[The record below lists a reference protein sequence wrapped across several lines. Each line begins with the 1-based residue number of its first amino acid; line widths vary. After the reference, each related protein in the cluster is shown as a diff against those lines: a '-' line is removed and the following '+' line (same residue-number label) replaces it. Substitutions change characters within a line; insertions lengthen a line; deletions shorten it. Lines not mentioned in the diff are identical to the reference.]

1 MIATRWLLI
10 LPLSLTAAASGY
22 AAKPLSIQFLEN
34 KTSADGAATTRYQ
47 LKCSNGRKYV
57 LTSRDN
63 KARWCIGEQDS
74 DKCETQQITAARAAC
89 SSDQPGE
96 APPDPSVTH

>member
-1 MIATRWLLI
+1 MTATRWLLI
-10 LPLSLTAAASGY
+10 LPLSLMAAASGY

-34 KTSADGAATTRYQ
+34 KTNADGAAYSRYQ
-47 LKCSNGRKYV
+47 VKCSNGKKYV

-74 DKCETQQITAARAAC
+74 DACETQQIKAAIAAC
-89 SSDQPGE
+89 SSDQPGI
-96 APPDPSVTH
+96 APPDPSVTQ